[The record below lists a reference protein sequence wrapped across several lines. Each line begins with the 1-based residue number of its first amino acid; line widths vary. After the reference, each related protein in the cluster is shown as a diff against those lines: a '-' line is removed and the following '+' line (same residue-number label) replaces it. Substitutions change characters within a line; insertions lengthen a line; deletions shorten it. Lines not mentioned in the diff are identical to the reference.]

1 MADAPYREMP
11 DVLGE
16 SEREEE
22 ATKQLGAWRD
32 RTRTTWLAIFAVAGL
47 VPAGLGYWGL
57 TELQFQMNGWASL
70 RISVLGSIL
79 PFVACLFVG
88 RLVGNRVVRA
98 RMDAVVTRLSAA
110 YEIPRERLAE
120 TARLIAGI

>member
-1 MADAPYREMP
+1 MYREMP

-22 ATKQLGAWRD
+22 ATTRLGTWRD
-32 RTRTTWLAIFAVAGL
+32 RRRTTWLAIFAITGL
-47 VPAGLGYWGL
+47 VPAGLGYWAL

-70 RISVLGSIL
+70 RISVLGAVL
-79 PFVACLFVG
+79 PFIACLFAG
-88 RLVGNRVVRA
+88 RFVGNRVVRA
-98 RMDAVVTRLSAA
+98 RMDAVVTRLSAD
-110 YEIPRERLAE
+110 YEIPVERLAE

>member
-1 MADAPYREMP
+1 MTEAPYREMP

-22 ATKQLGAWRD
+22 ATRRLGAWRD
-32 RTRTTWLAIFAVAGL
+32 RTRTTWIAVFAVAGL

-57 TELQFQMNGWASL
+57 TELQFQMNDWASL
-70 RISVLGSIL
+70 RISVLGAVL
-79 PFVACLFVG
+79 PFIACLFVG
-88 RLVGNRVVRA
+88 RLVGNRVARA
-98 RMDAVVTRLSAA
+98 RMDAQVTRLSAA